1 MDNMAKSSKYGDDTH
16 EMAPVASNLGQVL
29 EDNSVTH
36 DAVFGTITADGPN
49 YRNVG
54 WLGTSVLMMKTQ
66 IGLGVLSMPSIF
78 DVLGIVPGVIILC
91 SIAAITTWSDYMV
104 GVFKLRHP
112 QVYGMDDVGELL
124 FGRIG
129 REVFG
134 AFFVLFFTFTA
145 SSAMIGV
152 STALNAVSHHGACT
166 AIFVAVAAIASLSLA
181 SIRTLGRMSWLAWIG
196 VASIMVAVFTVTIAV
211 GLQDRPAA
219 APQTG
224 DFVSDFKI
232 INNPSFTKAIASI
245 SSIVFSYAGTG
256 AFFPIAAEMRD
267 PRYYTRALLLCQ
279 SVVTAVYVAVG
290 VVVYYYCGSYVSSP
304 ALGSAGPLVKKV
316 AYGLGIAG
324 LLVSSTLVTH
334 LASKHVFVRILRGS
348 KHLTA
353 NSAIHWLTWLGSTS
367 GVTLVAYLVAS
378 GIPVFNSLISLVGA
392 LLGTFMSFQPM
403 GCMWLYDNWGKGK
416 AHPTMRW
423 RLMVAWSLFV
433 IVSGTFL
440 MIAGTYSAIMGII
453 DDYNKSGGS
462 AHPNEVPAETYRKW
476 AKAYGPVFQI
486 QLGNTTG
493 VVVNSVDSA
502 KQLFLGQRHATNS
515 RPMFYVFHKQVSKAV
530 TSIGT
535 SPWDES
541 CKNRRKLAAGALNKP
556 RVESYAPILNL
567 EAREF
572 LKNLFSECRDG
583 SEKIDFRPAVRRF
596 SLNLSLTLNYGTR
609 VSKVKS
615 LKEDPLLAEIIY
627 VESEIS
633 KFRDTGKN
641 YANYIPLLRYWEP
654 IAQTLRLRKNPKN
667 HASDI
672 GKRRLLY
679 NDTLLEKL
687 KMEVERGED
696 KPCIQG
702 TVLKDPES
710 AILTRE
716 ELISVSLSMMA
727 GADSNQPTLAW
738 AILLLAHRPDIQDKA
753 YIAIRDAGVLQKPSN
768 AYASTK
774 IEYIDALTK
783 EVSRYFVA
791 LKLALPK
798 ATYSDV
804 VWGSATIPPNTLVF
818 LNSWACNRDPDVF
831 SDPDVFV
838 PERWLPNASNQYAH
852 QFAFGIGGRMCVASH
867 LAHNAL
873 YTAFLHLIARFQILP
888 ADGTTSEEIDPL
900 KGLQGLSFVATP
912 KGFQARF
919 VPREGVA
926 VEAWLNNPDDANIL

>member
-1 MDNMAKSSKYGDDTH
+1 MAKSSKSANGSH
-16 EMAPVASNLGQVL
+16 EMAPVPSHVGQVL
-29 EDNSVTH
+29 EDHSVTH
-36 DAVFGTITADGPN
+36 DAVFGEITADGPN

-91 SIAAITTWSDYMV
+91 TIAGITTWSDYMV

-129 REVFG
+129 REAFG

-166 AIFVAVAAIASLSLA
+166 AIFVAVAAIASFSLA
-181 SIRTLGRMSWLAWIG
+181 SIRTLGRITWLAWVG
-196 VASIMVAVFTVTIAV
+196 VTSIMVAVFTVTIAV

-219 APQTG
+219 APTDG
-224 DFVSDFKI
+224 VFVSDFKI
-232 INNPSFTKAIASI
+232 INNPTFTKAISAI

-279 SVVTAVYVAVG
+279 GVVTSVYVAVG
-290 VVVYYYCGSYVSSP
+290 VVVYYFCGSYVSSP

-316 AYGLGIAG
+316 AYGLGLAG

-348 KHLTA
+348 RHLTA
-353 NSAIHWLTWLGSTS
+353 NTAVHWLTWLGSTF

-403 GCMWLYDNWGKGK
+403 GCMWLYDNWSKGK
-416 AHPTMRW
+416 VEPTLRW
-423 RLMVAWSLFV
+423 RLMVAWSVFV
-433 IVSGTFL
+433 IASGTFL
-440 MIAGTYSAIMGII
+440 MVAGTYSTILGIV
-453 DDYNKSGGS
+453 DDYKQTGAMFSKILRGLINNSKE
-462 AHPNEVPAETYRKW
+462 APAETYWKW
-476 AKAYGPVFQI
+476 AGIYGPVFQI

-493 VVVNSVDSA
+493 VVVNTAESA
-502 KQLFLGQRHATNS
+502 KQLFLGQRHAMNS
-515 RPMFYVFHKQVSKAV
+515 RPTFYIFHK
-530 TSIGT
+530 
-535 SPWDES
+535 
-541 CKNRRKLAAGALNKP
+541 
-556 RVESYAPILNL
+556 
-567 EAREF
+567 
-572 LKNLFSECRDG
+572 
-583 SEKIDFRPAVRRF
+583 
-596 SLNLSLTLNYGTR
+596 
-609 VSKVKS
+609 
-615 LKEDPLLAEIIY
+615 
-627 VESEIS
+627 

-654 IAQTLRLRKNPKN
+654 VANAFGLNSSPKD
-667 HASDI
+667 HATVI
-672 GKRRLLY
+672 GRRRLEY
-679 NDTLLEKL
+679 NDALLDKL
-687 KMEVERGED
+687 RGEVERGED

-702 TVLKDPES
+702 AVLRDPES
-710 AILTRE
+710 ATLTRQ

-738 AILLLAHRPDIQDKA
+738 AILLLAHRPNIMSKA
-753 YIAIRDAGVLQKPSN
+753 YEAIKDSGVMQKPSN
-768 AYASTK
+768 SYASTK
-774 IEYIDALTK
+774 VDYIDALTK
-783 EVSRYFVA
+783 EIGRYFVV

-798 ATYSDV
+798 ATYTDV
-804 VWGSATIPPNTLVF
+804 TWGSATIPANTLVF
-818 LNSWACNRDPDVF
+818 LNSWACNRD
-831 SDPDVFV
+831 SDLFAEPDVFV
-838 PERWLPNASNQYAH
+838 PERWLPDAPDQYAH

-873 YTAFLHLIARFQILP
+873 YTAFLHLIAHFEIFP
-888 ADGTTSEEIDPL
+888 ADGQSSDEIDPIKGL
-900 KGLQGLSFVATP
+900 KGLAFVATP
-912 KGFQARF
+912 KGSRARF
-919 VPREGVA
+919 VPRRDMEL
-926 VEAWLNNPDDANIL
+926 ESLLNSREDGTG